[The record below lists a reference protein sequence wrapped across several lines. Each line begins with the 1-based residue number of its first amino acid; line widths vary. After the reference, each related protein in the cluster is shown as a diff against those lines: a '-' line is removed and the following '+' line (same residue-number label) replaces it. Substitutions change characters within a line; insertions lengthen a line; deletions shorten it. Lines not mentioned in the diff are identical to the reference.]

1 MRKTRRKSSPM
12 VSGRAK
18 SSQNCSDGV
27 RVGELS
33 KQALKIFQQ
42 IANDGCSQYLYL
54 FVASSAGR
62 SGVAARFSKP
72 LCKPSREEA
81 KVVEA
86 GQRAGELSKQAL
98 KIFQQIANDGSSQYL
113 YLFVASSAV
122 LSRGGSSV
130 LEAPVQA
137 LGGGDGGGGLRGGVA
152 AGGAGIFGQGSWSLL
167 DPL

>member
-27 RVGELS
+27 
-33 KQALKIFQQ
+33 
-42 IANDGCSQYLYL
+42 
-54 FVASSAGR
+54 
-62 SGVAARFSKP
+62 
-72 LCKPSREEA
+72 
-81 KVVEA
+81 
-86 GQRAGELSKQAL
+86 RAGELSKQAL

-122 LSRGGSSV
+122 LSRGGSRF

-152 AGGAGIFGQGSWSLL
+152 AGGAGVFGRGGRGAFWIPFRLW
-167 DPL
+167 